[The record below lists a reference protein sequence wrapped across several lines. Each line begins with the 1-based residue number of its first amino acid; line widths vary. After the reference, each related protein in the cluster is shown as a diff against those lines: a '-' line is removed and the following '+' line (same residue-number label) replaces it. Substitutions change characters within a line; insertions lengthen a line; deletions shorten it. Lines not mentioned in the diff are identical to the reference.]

1 MAIKPVES
9 GDINPRV
16 VVFDAEGNT
25 KGSYTIPF
33 GAYLM
38 VREGEEIKKDK
49 SLLRSLKREPEQ
61 KISLEVF
68 QEFKSYLKLETLK
81 VKQCLLR

>member
-16 VVFDAEGNT
+16 VVFDSEGNT
-25 KGSYTIPF
+25 KGSYTIPV

-38 VREGEEIKKDK
+38 VREGEEIK
-49 SLLRSLKREPEQ
+49 SSNHSQGEHGCP
-61 KISLEVF
+61 
-68 QEFKSYLKLETLK
+68 
-81 VKQCLLR
+81 

>member
-49 SLLRSLKREPEQ
+49 SLLNH
-61 KISLEVF
+61 
-68 QEFKSYLKLETLK
+68 
-81 VKQCLLR
+81 